1 MGRGEGGGAL
11 VVWLDFW
18 ASWKARISGDRVVHS
33 LPLPHHEAASLPMTN
48 LTSPIIAPPHA
59 PRPTSP
65 VHRIAAWTPYTRCQA
80 LAAHLVATLRA
91 NDPATSRATKAVAAA
106 AMSSAG
112 QVVDAMAGLEEWV
125 VSVFGPHQRSWEQ
138 EQVCDPL

>member
-1 MGRGEGGGAL
+1 
-11 VVWLDFW
+11 
-18 ASWKARISGDRVVHS
+18 
-33 LPLPHHEAASLPMTN
+33 
-48 LTSPIIAPPHA
+48 
-59 PRPTSP
+59 
-65 VHRIAAWTPYTRCQA
+65 
-80 LAAHLVATLRA
+80 LRA